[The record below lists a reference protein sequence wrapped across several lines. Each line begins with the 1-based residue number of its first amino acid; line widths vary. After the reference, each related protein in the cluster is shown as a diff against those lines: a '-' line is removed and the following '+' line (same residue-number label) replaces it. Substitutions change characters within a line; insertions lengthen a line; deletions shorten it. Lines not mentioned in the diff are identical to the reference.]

1 MKYPFIDFDFIFKE
15 LSRDIQ
21 SFRKIKY
28 FRQMKPVCIVLFSLF
43 VAFTSC
49 NESGKTDK
57 SLLPNSVGNINA
69 LQIITPND
77 LWNGIVGEAIRNNF
91 AAPTDGLPQDEPLFS
106 MNQMPPEAF
115 TGFARSNRLFLY
127 VTLSDENKATIAT
140 DEYAKPQSGAVIMAT
155 SEEELVELINKNS
168 AKIIEAFHASE
179 IKERQRRT
187 AISLMKTDSLKKV
200 MGVSLQI
207 PSAYR
212 IAKATD
218 SFFWLRKDLK
228 DGTTNILVY
237 EVPMDMIKNDSTAV
251 GDIIKIRDS
260 IGSRL
265 LPVEDD
271 GQFIT
276 EDAYAPYL
284 FITKIDGK
292 FAYETKGTW
301 EVKDDWMG
309 GPFVN
314 YAVRDE
320 KNNRYLILEGF
331 TYAPAVAKRD
341 LQFELE
347 SILNS
352 AKIE

>member
-1 MKYPFIDFDFIFKE
+1 MKVFY
-15 LSRDIQ
+15 
-21 SFRKIKY
+21 
-28 FRQMKPVCIVLFSLF
+28 IVLFSTF
-43 VAFTSC
+43 VAFSSC
-49 NESGKTDK
+49 SEGGKKDK
-57 SLLPNSVGNINA
+57 SLLPDSVGNINA
-69 LQIITPND
+69 LQIITPNE
-77 LWNGIVGEAIRNNF
+77 LWNGVVGEAIRNNF
-91 AAPTDGLPQDEPLFS
+91 AAPADGLPQDEPLFS
-106 MNQMPPEAF
+106 MNQMPPDAF
-115 TGFARSNRLFLY
+115 TGFARNNRIFLY
-127 VTLSDENKATIAT
+127 VVLSNEDKATIAT
-140 DEYAKPQSGAVIMAT
+140 DEYAKPQVGGVIKAT
-155 SEEELVELINKNS
+155 SEEKLVELINKNAS
-168 AKIIEAFHASE
+168 KIIEAFHNSE

-187 AISLMKTDSLKKV
+187 AISLLKIDSLKKM
-200 MGVSLQI
+200 MGVSMQI

-237 EVPMDMIKNDSTAV
+237 EAPLDAISNDSTAV
-251 GDIIKIRDS
+251 SDIINIRDS

-271 GQFIT
+271 DMFIT

-284 FITKIDGK
+284 FKTKIDGK

-301 EVKDDWMG
+301 EVKDALMG
-309 GPFVN
+309 GTFIN
-314 YAVRDE
+314 YAVKDE

-347 SILNS
+347 SILNTT
-352 AKIE
+352 KIE

>member
-1 MKYPFIDFDFIFKE
+1 M
-15 LSRDIQ
+15 R
-21 SFRKIKY
+21 
-28 FRQMKPVCIVLFSLF
+28 LFTIALLSLF
-43 VAFTSC
+43 VALASC
-49 NESGKTDK
+49 NSSGTKDK
-57 SLLPNSVGNINA
+57 SLVPNSVGNINA

-77 LWNGIVGEAIRNNF
+77 LWNGVVGEAIRNNF

-106 MNQMPPEAF
+106 MNQMPPEGF
-115 TGFARSNRLFLY
+115 SGFARSNRLFLY
-127 VTLSDENKATIAT
+127 VVISEEEKVTIAT
-140 DEYAKPQSGAVIMAT
+140 NEYAKPQTGAIIKAP
-155 SEEELVELINKNS
+155 SEEKLVELINKN
-168 AKIIEAFHASE
+168 AAQIIEKFHASE

-187 AISLMKTDSLKKV
+187 AISLMKTDSLKNV

-218 SFFWLRKDLK
+218 SFFWMRKDLK

-237 EVPMDMIKNDSTAV
+237 QVPLSMITNDSTAV

-260 IGSRL
+260 IGSKL

-271 GQFIT
+271 GQFVT

-284 FITKIDGK
+284 FTTKIDGK

-331 TYAPAVAKRD
+331 TYAPAVSKRD

>member
-1 MKYPFIDFDFIFKE
+1 
-15 LSRDIQ
+15 
-21 SFRKIKY
+21 
-28 FRQMKPVCIVLFSLF
+28 MKPIYVVLFSLF
-43 VAFTSC
+43 FAFTSC
-49 NESGKTDK
+49 NNGGKRDK
-57 SLLPNSVGNINA
+57 TLLPDSVGNINS
-69 LQIITPND
+69 LQIVIPND

-91 AAPTDGLPQDEPLFS
+91 AAPVDGLPQDEPLFS

-127 VTLSDENKATIAT
+127 VVLSDEDKVTIAK
-140 DEYAKPQSGAVIMAT
+140 DEYAKPQTGAVIKAT
-155 SEEELVELINKNS
+155 SEEKLVELINKN
-168 AKIIEAFHASE
+168 APKIIEAFHASE

-187 AISLMKTDSLKKV
+187 AISLMKNDSLKKV

-218 SFFWLRKDLK
+218 SFFWMRKDLK

-237 EVPMDMIKNDSTAV
+237 EVPLTMIKDDSTAV

-260 IGSRL
+260 IGSKL

-276 EDAYAPYL
+276 EDAYAPYI
-284 FITKIDGK
+284 FKTEIDGR
-292 FAYETKGTW
+292 FAYKTKGTW
-301 EVKDDWMG
+301 EVKDAWMG
-309 GPFVN
+309 GPFIN
-314 YAVRDE
+314 YAIRDE

-331 TYAPAVAKRD
+331 TYAPSAAKRD

-347 SILNS
+347 SILNT
-352 AKIE
+352 AKLE

>member
-1 MKYPFIDFDFIFKE
+1 
-15 LSRDIQ
+15 
-21 SFRKIKY
+21 
-28 FRQMKPVCIVLFSLF
+28 
-43 VAFTSC
+43 
-49 NESGKTDK
+49 
-57 SLLPNSVGNINA
+57 
-69 LQIITPND
+69 
-77 LWNGIVGEAIRNNF
+77 
-91 AAPTDGLPQDEPLFS
+91 
-106 MNQMPPEAF
+106 
-115 TGFARSNRLFLY
+115 
-127 VTLSDENKATIAT
+127 
-140 DEYAKPQSGAVIMAT
+140 
-155 SEEELVELINKNS
+155 
-168 AKIIEAFHASE
+168 
-179 IKERQRRT
+179 
-187 AISLMKTDSLKKV
+187 

-237 EVPMDMIKNDSTAV
+237 EVPLSMITNDTTAV

-284 FITKIDGK
+284 YKTKIDGK

>member
-1 MKYPFIDFDFIFKE
+1 MRPF
-15 LSRDIQ
+15 
-21 SFRKIKY
+21 Y
-28 FRQMKPVCIVLFSLF
+28 IVLFSLF
-43 VAFTSC
+43 VIFTSC
-49 NESGKTDK
+49 NESGKKDK
-57 SLLPNSVGNINA
+57 SLVPNSVGNINS
-69 LQIITPND
+69 LQIITSND
-77 LWNGIVGEAIRNNF
+77 LWNGAVGEAIRNNF

-115 TGFARSNRLFLY
+115 SGFARSNRLFLY
-127 VTLSDENKATIAT
+127 VVLSEEDKVTLANN
-140 DEYAKPQSGAVIMAT
+140 EYAKPQTGAIIKAT
-155 SEEELVELINKNS
+155 SAEKLVELINTN
-168 AKIIEAFHASE
+168 ATKIIESFHASE

-187 AISLMKTDSLKKV
+187 SISLLKLDSLKNI
-200 MGVSLQI
+200 MGVSLKV

-218 SFFWLRKDLK
+218 SFFWMRKDLK

-237 EVPMDMIKNDSTAV
+237 TVPLSMIKNDSTAV

-271 GQFIT
+271 GYFIT

-284 FITKIDGK
+284 FKTQIDGK

-301 EVKDDWMG
+301 EVKDAWMG

-314 YAVRDE
+314 YAIKDE

-331 TYAPAVAKRD
+331 TYAPAAAKRD

-352 AKIE
+352 AKLE

>member
-1 MKYPFIDFDFIFKE
+1 MNF
-15 LSRDIQ
+15 LSVPKVT
-21 SFRKIKY
+21 FL
-28 FRQMKPVCIVLFSLF
+28 VLFSLLF
-43 VAFTSC
+43 SFTSC
-49 NESGKTDK
+49 SEGGKRDK
-57 SLLPNSVGNINA
+57 SLLPSSVGNINS
-69 LQIITPND
+69 LVIITPNE

-115 TGFARSNRLFLY
+115 TGFARSNRIFLY
-127 VTLSDENKATIAT
+127 VTLSDEDKVTLAT
-140 DEYAKPQSGAVIMAT
+140 DEYAKPQTGSLIKAT
-155 SEEELVELINKNS
+155 SEEKLVALINENA
-168 AKIIEAFHASE
+168 AKIIASFHDSE

-187 AISLMKTDSLKKV
+187 SISLMKTDSLKHV
-200 MGVSLQI
+200 MGVSMKI

-237 EVPMDMIKNDSTAV
+237 QTPLSMIKNDSTAV

-260 IGSRL
+260 IGSKL

-271 GQFIT
+271 DQFIT

-284 FITKIDGK
+284 FKTTIDGK

-301 EVKDDWMG
+301 EVKDALMG
-309 GPFVN
+309 GPFIN
-314 YAVRDE
+314 FAVKDE

-331 TYAPAVAKRD
+331 TYAPSVSKRD

-347 SILNS
+347 SILLS
-352 AKIE
+352 SKLEE

>member
-1 MKYPFIDFDFIFKE
+1 MKLFTIA
-15 LSRDIQ
+15 
-21 SFRKIKY
+21 
-28 FRQMKPVCIVLFSLF
+28 LFSLL

-49 NESGKTDK
+49 NNSGTKDK
-57 SLLPNSVGNINA
+57 SLVPNSVGNINS

-77 LWNGIVGEAIRNNF
+77 LWNGVVGEAIRNNF

-127 VTLSDENKATIAT
+127 VVISNEDKVTIAT
-140 DEYAKPQSGAVIMAT
+140 DEYAKPQAGALIKAS
-155 SEEELVELINKNS
+155 SEEKLVELINKN
-168 AKIIEAFHASE
+168 AAQIIATFHASE

-187 AISLMKTDSLKKV
+187 AISMMKSDSLKKM

-218 SFFWLRKDLK
+218 SFFWMRKDLK

-237 EVPMDMIKNDSTAV
+237 QVPLSMINNDSTAV

-284 FITKIDGK
+284 FTTKIDGK

-314 YAVRDE
+314 YAVRDK

-331 TYAPAVAKRD
+331 TYAPAVSKRD

>member
-1 MKYPFIDFDFIFKE
+1 MKLY
-15 LSRDIQ
+15 
-21 SFRKIKY
+21 Y
-28 FRQMKPVCIVLFSLF
+28 FLLFSF
-43 VAFTSC
+43 VVVLSSC
-49 NESGKTDK
+49 NDGGKRDK
-57 SLLPNSVGNINA
+57 SLVPNSVGNINA
-69 LQIITPND
+69 LQIVTPND
-77 LWNGIVGEAIRNNF
+77 LWNGVVGEAIRNNF

-127 VTLSDENKATIAT
+127 VVLSDEDKVTIAKN
-140 DEYAKPQSGAVIMAT
+140 EYAKPQTGAIIKAS
-155 SEEELVELINKNS
+155 SEEKLVELINKN
-168 AKIIEAFHASE
+168 AAQIIEALHESE

-187 AISLMKTDSLKKV
+187 AISLLKTDSLKKA
-200 MGVSLQI
+200 MGVSMQI

-218 SFFWLRKDLK
+218 SFFWMRKDLK

-237 EVPMDMIKNDSTAV
+237 EVPLNMITNDSTAV

-260 IGSRL
+260 IGSKL

-284 FITKIDGK
+284 FTTKIDGK

-331 TYAPAVAKRD
+331 TYAPAVSKRD

>member
-1 MKYPFIDFDFIFKE
+1 MKVLYIA
-15 LSRDIQ
+15 
-21 SFRKIKY
+21 
-28 FRQMKPVCIVLFSLF
+28 LFSFFIAL
-43 VAFTSC
+43 TSC
-49 NESGKTDK
+49 NEGGTKDK
-57 SLLPNSVGNINA
+57 SLLPDSVGNINS
-69 LQIITPND
+69 LQIITPNE

-127 VTLSDENKATIAT
+127 IVLSEENKVSIA
-140 DEYAKPQSGAVIMAT
+140 DNEYATPQTGAIIKAT
-155 SEEELVELINKNS
+155 SEEKLVELINGNS
-168 AKIIEAFHASE
+168 AQIIEALHKSE

-187 AISLMKTDSLKKV
+187 AVSLMKIDSLKKA
-200 MGVSLQI
+200 MGVSMQI

-237 EVPMDMIKNDSTAV
+237 EAPLNMIRNDSTAV
-251 GDIIKIRDS
+251 SDIIKIRDS
-260 IGSRL
+260 IGSKL

-271 GQFIT
+271 DQFIT

-284 FITKIDGK
+284 FQTTIDGK

-301 EVKDDWMG
+301 EVKNALMG
-309 GPFVN
+309 GPFIN
-314 YAVRDE
+314 YAIRDE

-331 TYAPAVAKRD
+331 TYAPAVSKRD